1 MSHVDLLWRSLAKE
15 FDLPCL
21 TAVIHSIVTGSLEV
35 TWIIL
40 PHVAE
45 HMISKTKALYFELYY
60 GNNDIVEL
68 KIDDVIL
75 YSDEF
80 PWMVS
85 SDQVSSPGYNI
96 IELVIRIK
104 TRNIS
109 RQ

>member
-35 TWIIL
+35 IWIIL

-45 HMISKTKALYFELYY
+45 HMINKAKALYSEVFYR
-60 GNNDIVEL
+60 NNDIVEL
-68 KIDDVIL
+68 KIDDFVL
-75 YSDEF
+75 YSDKC

-85 SDQVSSPGYNI
+85 SDQVSSPCYNT
-96 IELVIRIK
+96 ELVIRINTGIIGRK
-104 TRNIS
+104 
-109 RQ
+109 